1 VKPEMY
7 SEEQIIETLHK
18 DLKDYIVE
26 ISKPRKNRINL
37 TITKEGVQQAIKLI
51 VENYD
56 ARMATISAVDK
67 GLNIE
72 LLYHMSIK
80 GIVINV
86 KTEFPKEEPKISS
99 ITNIVP
105 GANWIER
112 EIMDL
117 FGITFEGH
125 PDPRRLVLTFEW
137 PKEKTP
143 LKGPLRG
150 IVTPYQKPTVEAL
163 LSQGQLFPILGVTK
177 KQRAELK
184 LPEAPPTTLVNA
196 EALEDVQRIAKTV
209 KFDEKVG
216 FDWKRKKLR
225 YG

>member
-1 VKPEMY
+1 MS
-7 SEEQIIETLHK
+7 SEEQIKETLCK
-18 DLKDYIVE
+18 GLGDYIVK
-26 ISKPRKNRINL
+26 ISSPRKNRIAL
-37 TITKEGVQQAIKLI
+37 TSTKEGIQQTIKLL

-56 ARMATISAVDK
+56 ARLMTISAIDK
-67 GLNIE
+67 GLDIE
-72 LLYHMSIK
+72 LIYHMSIK

-86 KTEFPKEEPKISS
+86 KTEFPKEEPRISTITS
-99 ITNIVP
+99 IIP

-117 FGITFEGH
+117 FGIIFEGH
-125 PDPRRLVLTFEW
+125 PDPRRLVLIPEW

-150 IVTPYQKPTVEAL
+150 VVTPYQKPTVEAL

-184 LPEAPPTTLVNA
+184 MPEAPPTTLVNA
-196 EALEDVQRIAKTV
+196 EALADVQRIVKTI

>member
-1 VKPEMY
+1 MS
-7 SEEQIIETLHK
+7 SEEQIEETLCK
-18 DLKDYIVE
+18 GLGEYIVK
-26 ISKPRKNRINL
+26 ILRPRKNRLDL
-37 TITKEGVQQAIKLI
+37 TSRKEGIQQAIKLL

-56 ARMATISAVDK
+56 ARLMTISAVDE
-67 GLNIE
+67 GLDIE
-72 LLYHMSIK
+72 LIYHMSIK
-80 GIVINV
+80 DIVINV
-86 KTEFPKEEPKISS
+86 KTKFPKEEPKISTV
-99 ITNIVP
+99 TNIIP

-125 PDPRRLVLTFEW
+125 PDPRRLVLTPEW

-150 IVTPYQKPTVEAL
+150 VVTPFQKPTVEAL
-163 LSQGQLFPILGVTK
+163 LNQGQLFPILGVTK

-184 LPEAPPTTLVNA
+184 MPETPPTTLVNA
-196 EALEDVQRIAKTV
+196 EALADVQKIAKAV